1 MNENL
6 TDETQTEG
14 AEGTQPTDTETNQET
29 PTAPTDPAPQPPTAP
44 TEPPVETQT
53 ESADRTLAGLLVALH
68 PVKKQRLFSE
78 MDGIIRQG
86 GMKTDTVLHLIGTAI
101 QRELDA

>member
-29 PTAPTDPAPQPPTAP
+29 PTPTDPAAQPPTAP
-44 TEPPVETQT
+44 TEPTVETQT
-53 ESADRTLAGLLVALH
+53 EGAGRTLAGALVALH
-68 PVKKQRLFSE
+68 PVKKQRLYSE
-78 MDGIIRQG
+78 IDGIVRQG
-86 GMKTDTVLHLIGTAI
+86 GMKIDTVLHLIGTAI